1 MGITR
6 RKDGR
11 WAKKITLSDG
21 TVKFFYSKE
30 STEKK
35 AEKDIQIQLLNH
47 TNKCFEKKHNFLSLA
62 EQMLDSHESTVAYS
76 TQQGYIHAL
85 KHLSPFYDENIEDIS
100 ASMVQAL
107 LDDMA
112 KQKFSYS
119 AIQKTKTVFGMVLTY
134 AMRND
139 IPLSDFRRALK
150 IPRNTAKKK
159 VKSPDD
165 FIIEKVTQGATT
177 IEWGMWA
184 MCLLCFGYRRGELAA
199 IQKKQIDF
207 ENDIVRYEQTVE
219 FIHNQPHV
227 KKTAKTESSENDMP
241 LLAILKPLLFEYVK
255 DMKPDDFIFGGKH
268 PLSETQLNKRWKKY
282 CKTIGCDFNMHQ
294 LRHAYAKLLYK
305 AGVDVKTAQ
314 RLLRHADIRTT
325 MNIYTD
331 FADEVTLRS
340 VDKINNYMSSTY
352 S

>member
-11 WAKKITLSDG
+11 AMQTVVIDG
-21 TVKFFYSKE
+21 KPKSFYSSEK
-30 STEKK
+30 SDKK
-35 AEKDIQIQLLNH
+35 AEKDIQQQMINYHKELYQ
-47 TNKCFEKKHNFLSLA
+47 KKHNFLLLA
-62 EQMLDSHESTVAYS
+62 EQMLSEHENSVSYT
-76 TQQGYIHAL
+76 THQGYVHAL
-85 KHLSPFYDENIEDIS
+85 KHLKPFFEKDIEAIS
-100 ASMVQAL
+100 ASSVQNL

-112 KQKFSYS
+112 KQKYSYS
-119 AIQKTKTVFGMVLTY
+119 AIQKAKTVFGMVLTY

-139 IPLSDFRRALK
+139 VPLNDFRRALK
-150 IPRNTAKKK
+150 IPRNASKKK
-159 VKSPDD
+159 IKSPDD
-165 FIIEKVTQGATT
+165 VVIET
-177 IEWGMWA
+177 ITRSAANVEWGMFA
-184 MCLLCFGYRRGELAA
+184 MCLLCTGYRRGELAA

-207 ENDIVRYEQTVE
+207 ENNIIYYKQTVE

-227 KKTAKTESSENDMP
+227 KETAKTESSENDMP
-241 LLAILKPLLFEYVK
+241 LLAILKPLLQDMVK
-255 DMKPDDFIFGGKH
+255 DMRPDDFIFGREK

-282 CKTIGCDFNMHQ
+282 CKTIGHDFNMHQ

-331 FADEVTLRS
+331 FADEVTLQN
-340 VDKINNYMSSTY
+340 VDKINEYMSNTFI
-352 S
+352 

>member
-11 WAKKITLSDG
+11 AMQTVVIDG
-21 TVKFFYSKE
+21 KSKTFYSKE
-30 STEKK
+30 SNDKK
-35 AEKDIQIQLLNH
+35 ALKDIQQQMLTYQSDLH
-47 TNKCFEKKHNFLSLA
+47 TRKHNFLMLA
-62 EQMLDSHESTVAYS
+62 EQMLDSHEDTVSYS
-76 TQQGYIHAL
+76 THQGYVHAL
-85 KHLSPFYDENIEDIS
+85 KHLTAFYDKNIEDIS

-112 KQKFSYS
+112 KQKYSYS
-119 AIQKTKTVFGMVLTY
+119 AIHKAKTVFGMVLTY
-134 AMRND
+134 AMRQD
-139 IPLSDFRRALK
+139 LPLTDFRRALR
-150 IPRNTAKKK
+150 IPRTATKKK

-165 FIIEKVTQGATT
+165 VIIETITQSATSV
-177 IEWGMWA
+177 EWGMWA
-184 MCLLCFGYRRGELAA
+184 MCLLCTGYRRGELAA

-207 ENDIVRYEQTVE
+207 DNNIIYYKQTVE
-219 FIHNQPHV
+219 FIHNQAHV
-227 KKTAKTESSENDMP
+227 KETAKTLSSENDMP
-241 LLAILKPLLFEYVK
+241 LLAILKPLLFDMVK
-255 DMKPDDFIFGGKH
+255 DMCPDDFIFGREK

-282 CKTIGCDFNMHQ
+282 CKAIGHNINMHQ

-331 FADEVTLRS
+331 FADEMTIKS
-340 VDKINNYMSSTY
+340 VDKINQYMSHNFL
-352 S
+352 